1 VPTLRTPDDAA
12 RQPDG
17 TPTALLTGHGTF
29 MGLDLLVAP
38 GVLVPRAETELLGR
52 TAVAALDALADA
64 AAAAAGSGEAGP
76 PRVVDVC
83 CGAGNLACAIA
94 TQVPGAR
101 VWAADVTASCVD
113 TARRNVERL
122 GLDGRVSVHRGD
134 LLGALDGLG
143 LEGGVDMVVANPPY
157 ISTARLTG
165 GDRRHLLAH
174 EPIEAFDG
182 GPYGLTI
189 HQRLTREAPAFL
201 RTGGLLLFEFGLGQ
215 QRQVELL
222 FRRARTFADVR
233 FVSDGAGEPRVAV
246 ARLAAAAGSGPAAT

>member
-1 VPTLRTPDDAA
+1 VPTLRPPDDAA

-17 TPTALLTGHGTF
+17 TPTALLTGHEAF

-38 GVLVPRAETELLGR
+38 GVLVPRAETELLAR
-52 TAVAALDALADA
+52 TAVDALQALAGPSGDA
-64 AAAAAGSGEAGP
+64 AA

-94 TQVPGAR
+94 TRVPGAR
-101 VWAADVTASCVD
+101 VWAADLTEACVD
-113 TARRNVERL
+113 TARRNVARL
-122 GLDGRVSVHRGD
+122 RLDGRVSVHRGD

-143 LEGGVDMVVANPPY
+143 LAGTVDMVVANPPY
-157 ISTARLTG
+157 ISTARLTE

-182 GPYGLTI
+182 GPYGLSI
-189 HQRLTREAPAFL
+189 HQRLTREAPAIL
-201 RTGGLLLFEFGLGQ
+201 GAGGLLLFEFGLGQ

-222 FRRARTFADVR
+222 FRRARAFAEVR
-233 FVSDGAGEPRVAV
+233 FVGDAAGEPRVAV
-246 ARLAAAAGSGPAAT
+246 ARLAGAAATGPAAR

>member
-1 VPTLRTPDDAA
+1 MPTLRTPDDAA

-17 TPTALLTGHGTF
+17 TPTAQLTGHGTF

-52 TAVAALDALADA
+52 TAVEALDALAA
-64 AAAAAGSGEAGP
+64 APAAGGKAGP

-94 TQVPGAR
+94 TRVPGAR
-101 VWAADVTASCVD
+101 VWAADLTAACVD
-113 TARRNVERL
+113 TTRRNVERL
-122 GLDGRVSVHRGD
+122 GLDGRVSVQRGD

-143 LEGGVDMVVANPPY
+143 LEGNVDMVVANPPY